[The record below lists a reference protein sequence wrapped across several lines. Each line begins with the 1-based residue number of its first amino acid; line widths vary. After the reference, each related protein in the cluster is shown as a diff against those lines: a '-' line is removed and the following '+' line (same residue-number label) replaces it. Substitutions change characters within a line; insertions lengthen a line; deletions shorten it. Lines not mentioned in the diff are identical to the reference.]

1 MRRLPRN
8 GLSFPS
14 TYSLLR
20 EHGSYRGRA
29 RFRLLGPG
37 GGFQVLSRPPA
48 RTVKIRVN
56 PGMIVI
62 EELFQRADAD
72 LFVYQYRDSV
82 ADREPAVEI
91 LRHHKASPPKTGL
104 QVPYHFVKSAG
115 GNRI

>member
-20 EHGSYRGRA
+20 EHGSYWGRA
-29 RFRLLGPG
+29 RRRLLGPG

-62 EELFQRADAD
+62 EELFQRADAE
-72 LFVYQYRDSV
+72 LFIYQSRHSV
-82 ADREPAVEI
+82 ADREEA
-91 LRHHKASPPKTGL
+91 
-104 QVPYHFVKSAG
+104 AG
-115 GNRI
+115 IVRQHENGQP

>member
-29 RFRLLGPG
+29 RRRLLGPG
-37 GGFQVLSRPPA
+37 GGFRVLSRPPA

-56 PGMIVI
+56 PGMVVI
-62 EELFQRADAD
+62 EELFQRADAE
-72 LFVYQYRDSV
+72 LFVYQYRHSV
-82 ADREPAVEI
+82 TDREQAVEI
-91 LRHHKASPPKTGL
+91 VRHHEDGQPKTGL
-104 QVPYHFVKSAG
+104 QIPYQFVKSAG